1 MTYWEKR
8 IVTQTDRIYNKSVQE
23 AESELRKL
31 YRESLKANEQ
41 QMIDVWNSIKDS
53 ENGEVKPNDLY
64 RYNRYFSIS
73 KALQESLRQLG
84 DKEVDVYQRVFESA
98 YQRQYDFIAKMLK
111 EKGITPKN
119 ETEIMIGYEKR
130 VQEVLNS
137 VWCDGQ
143 NWSGRIWKNKALLVN
158 KLGQGLIECVA
169 RGVSK
174 DTLVT
179 QIKSDFNTGFYNAD
193 RIVRTE
199 LTYVQNAACMN
210 RYKDCGVK
218 EFKFLA
224 EIDSRTSDI
233 CRSMNGKIFKMKDA
247 VVGENVGPLHPF
259 AVALLYQLSKYK
271 RSIET
276 FNSAWNKCAKI
287 I

>member
-8 IVTQTDRIYNKSVQE
+8 IVTQTNRLYDKSVQE
-23 AESELRKL
+23 AEVELRKL
-31 YRESLKANEQ
+31 YRESLKQNEQ

-84 DKEVDVYQRVFESA
+84 DKEIGVYQKTFENA
-98 YQRQYDFIAKMLK
+98 YKRQYDFISKMLK
-111 EKGITPKN
+111 EKGIVPKN

-143 NWSGRIWKNKALLVN
+143 NWSGRIWKNKALLVTR
-158 KLGQGLIECVA
+158 LEQGLIGCIA

-174 DTLVT
+174 DTLVE

-193 RIVRTE
+193 RLVRTE
-199 LTYVQNAACMN
+199 LTYVQNQSCLN
-210 RYKDCGVK
+210 RYKDCGIK
-218 EFKFLA
+218 EFQFLA
-224 EIDSRTSDI
+224 EIDSRTSQI
-233 CRSMNGKIFKMKDA
+233 CQELNGKVFKMKDA
-247 VVGENVGPLHPF
+247 EVGENVPPIHVF
-259 AVALLYQLSKYK
+259 C
-271 RSIET
+271 RST
-276 FNSAWNKCAKI
+276 I
-287 I
+287 IPIIK

>member
-23 AESELRKL
+23 AEAELRKL
-31 YRESLKANEQ
+31 YRESLKQNEQ

-53 ENGEVKPNDLY
+53 ENGEIKPNDLY

-84 DKEVDVYQRVFESA
+84 DKEVDVYQRTFENV
-98 YQRQYDFIAKMLK
+98 YKRQYDFITKMLK
-111 EKGITPKN
+111 EKGITPK
-119 ETEIMIGYEKR
+119 TGMMDYSSR

-137 VWCDGQ
+137 VWCADGKL
-143 NWSGRIWKNKALLVN
+143 WSNRIWDNKAKLVN
-158 KLGQGLIECVA
+158 RLEQGLIECVA

-179 QIKSDFNTGFYNAD
+179 QIKTDFNTGFYNSD

-199 LTYVQNAACMN
+199 LTYVQNACSMN
-210 RYKDCGVK
+210 RYKDAGI
-218 EFKFLA
+218 EEYQFLA
-224 EIDSRTSDI
+224 EIDGRTSQI
-233 CRSMNGKIFKMKDA
+233 CQELNGKVFKMKDA
-247 VVGENVGPLHPF
+247 VVGENVPPLHPF
-259 AVALLYQLSKYK
+259 AVALLFQ
-271 RSIET
+271 
-276 FNSAWNKCAKI
+276 
-287 I
+287 

>member
-8 IVTQTDRIYNKSVQE
+8 IVTQTDRIYNKTVQE
-23 AESELRKL
+23 AEVELRKL

-84 DKEVDVYQRVFESA
+84 DKEVNVYQRAFESA
-98 YQRQYDFIAKMLK
+98 YKSQYEFITKMLK
-111 EKGITPKN
+111 EKGITFKSS
-119 ETEIMIGYEKR
+119 IMLDYSNG

-137 VWCDGQ
+137 VWCADGK
-143 NWSGRIWKNKALLVN
+143 NWSSRIWTNKALLVN
-158 KLGQGLIECVA
+158 KLEQGLIDCVA

-174 DTLVT
+174 DILVT
-179 QIKSDFNTGFYNAD
+179 QIKQDFNTGFFNAD

-199 LTYVQNAACMN
+199 LTYVQNQACMN
-210 RYKDCGVK
+210 RYKDAGIK
-218 EFKFLA
+218 EFQFLA
-224 EIDSRTSDI
+224 ELDGRTSDR
-233 CRSMNGKIFKMKDA
+233 CKELNGKIFKMKDA
-247 VVGENVGPLHPF
+247 VVGENVPPIHPF
-259 AVALLYQLSKYK
+259 AGALLFQ
-271 RSIET
+271 
-276 FNSAWNKCAKI
+276 
-287 I
+287 

>member
-1 MTYWEKR
+1 MNYWEKR
-8 IVTQTDRIYNKSVQE
+8 IVTQTDRIYNKTVQE
-23 AESELRKL
+23 AEVELRKL

-53 ENGEVKPNDLY
+53 ENGEIKPNDLY

-84 DKEVDVYQRVFESA
+84 DKEVNVYQRTFENV
-98 YQRQYDFIAKMLK
+98 YKRQYDFISKMLK
-111 EKGITPKN
+111 EKGITLN
-119 ETEIMIGYEKR
+119 TELMSQEKR

-143 NWSGRIWKNKALLVN
+143 NWSGRIWKNEALLVN
-158 KLGQGLIECVA
+158 KLEKGLIECIA

-193 RIVRTE
+193 RLVRTE
-199 LTYVQNAACMN
+199 LTYVQNQSCLH
-210 RYKDCGVK
+210 RYEDAGIT
-218 EFKFLA
+218 EFKFIA
-224 EIDSRTSDI
+224 DIDERTSDI

-247 VVGENVGPLHPF
+247 VVGENVGPLHPNC
-259 AVALLYQLSKYK
+259 
-271 RSIET
+271 RSTIIPII
-276 FNSAWNKCAKI
+276 NK
-287 I
+287 

>member
-1 MTYWEKR
+1 MDYWTQR
-8 IVTQTDRIYNKSVQE
+8 ILNQTDRIYNKTTKE
-23 AESELRKL
+23 AEVELRKL
-31 YRESLKANEQ
+31 YRESLKQNEQ

-53 ENGEVKPNDLY
+53 ENGEIKPNDLY

-84 DKEVDVYQRVFESA
+84 DKEINVYQKTFENV
-98 YQRQYDFIAKMLK
+98 YQRQYDFITKMLK
-111 EKGITPKN
+111 EKGITLN
-119 ETEIMIGYEKR
+119 TELMSQEKR

-137 VWCDGQ
+137 VWCADGQ

-158 KLGQGLIECVA
+158 KLERGLIECIA

-179 QIKSDFNTGFYNAD
+179 QIKQDFNTGFYNAD

-199 LTYVQNAACMN
+199 LTYVQNQACMN
-210 RYKDCGVK
+210 RYKDAGIK
-218 EFKFLA
+218 EFQFLA

-259 AVALLYQLSKYK
+259 AVALLYQ
-271 RSIET
+271 
-276 FNSAWNKCAKI
+276 
-287 I
+287 

>member
-23 AESELRKL
+23 AEVELRKL
-31 YRESLKANEQ
+31 YRESLKQNEQ
-41 QMIDVWNSIKDS
+41 QMIDVWNSIQNS

-84 DKEVDVYQRVFESA
+84 DKEVNVYQRTFENV
-98 YQRQYDFIAKMLK
+98 YKRQYDFITKMLK
-111 EKGITPKN
+111 EKGITPK
-119 ETEIMIGYEKR
+119 TDIMSYER
-130 VQEVLNS
+130 QVQEVLNS

-158 KLGQGLIECVA
+158 KLEQGLIECVA

-174 DTLVT
+174 DVFVT
-179 QIKSDFNTGFYNAD
+179 QIKSDFNTGFFNAD

-199 LTYVQNAACMN
+199 LNYVQNACSMN
-210 RYKDCGVK
+210 RYKDAGIK
-218 EFKFLA
+218 EFQFLA
-224 EIDSRTSDI
+224 EIDSRTSQI
-233 CRSMNGKIFKMKDA
+233 CQELNGKVFKMKDA
-247 VVGENVGPLHPF
+247 VVGENVPPLHPNC
-259 AVALLYQLSKYK
+259 
-271 RSIET
+271 RSTIIPII
-276 FNSAWNKCAKI
+276 NK
-287 I
+287 

>member
-8 IVTQTDRIYNKSVQE
+8 VTQTDRIYNKSVQE
-23 AESELRKL
+23 AEVELRKL

-84 DKEVDVYQRVFESA
+84 DKEINVYQRTFENVYKS
-98 YQRQYDFIAKMLK
+98 QYDFITKMLK
-111 EKGITPKN
+111 EKGITLN
-119 ETEIMIGYEKR
+119 TELMSQEKR

-137 VWCDGQ
+137 VWCADGK
-143 NWSGRIWKNKALLVN
+143 NWSSRLWNSKAKLVN
-158 KLGQGLIECVA
+158 KLEQGLIDCVA

-193 RIVRTE
+193 RLVRTE
-199 LTYVQNAACMN
+199 LTYVQNQSCLH
-210 RYKDCGVK
+210 RYKDAGIK
-218 EFKFLA
+218 EFKFIA
-224 EIDSRTSDI
+224 DIDERTSDI

-247 VVGENVGPLHPF
+247 VVGENVPPIH
-259 AVALLYQLSKYK
+259 VAC
-271 RSIET
+271 RST
-276 FNSAWNKCAKI
+276 I
-287 I
+287 IPVVE

>member
-23 AESELRKL
+23 AEAELRKL

-41 QMIDVWNSIKDS
+41 QMINVWNSIRDS

-84 DKEVDVYQRVFESA
+84 DKEVGVYQKTFENV
-98 YQRQYDFIAKMLK
+98 YQRQYDFISKMLK
-111 EKGITPKN
+111 EKGIIPK
-119 ETEIMIGYEKR
+119 TELMSQEKR

-137 VWCDGQ
+137 VWSADKK
-143 NWSGRIWKNKALLVN
+143 NWSSRVWTNKAKLVN
-158 KLGQGLIECVA
+158 KLEQGLIECVA

-179 QIKSDFNTGFYNAD
+179 QIKQDFNTGFYNAD

-199 LTYVQNAACMN
+199 LTYVQNQACLH
-210 RYKDCGVK
+210 RYEDCGVK

-233 CRSMNGKIFKMKDA
+233 CRSMNGRIFKMKDA
-247 VVGENVGPLHPF
+247 VVGENVPPIHVF
-259 AVALLYQLSKYK
+259 C
-271 RSIET
+271 RST
-276 FNSAWNKCAKI
+276 I
-287 I
+287 IPIIK

>member
-1 MTYWEKR
+1 MDYWTKR
-8 IVTQTDRIYNKSVQE
+8 LLNQTNRLYNKTVQE
-23 AESELRKL
+23 AEVELRKL

-84 DKEVDVYQRVFESA
+84 DKEIGVYQNTFERV
-98 YQRQYDFIAKMLK
+98 YQRQYDFITKMLK
-111 EKGITPKN
+111 EKGITLN
-119 ETEIMIGYEKR
+119 TELMSYER
-130 VQEVLNS
+130 QVQEVLNS
-137 VWCDGQ
+137 VWCNDGQ

-158 KLGQGLIECVA
+158 KLEKGLIECVA

-179 QIKSDFNTGFYNAD
+179 QIKQDFNTGFYNSD

-199 LTYVQNAACMN
+199 LTYCQNAACMN
-210 RYKDCGVK
+210 RYKDAGIK
-218 EFKFLA
+218 EFQFLA

-233 CRSMNGKIFKMKDA
+233 CRSMNGKIFKIKDA
-247 VVGENVGPLHPF
+247 VLGENVGPLHPF

-287 I
+287 NK

>member
-23 AESELRKL
+23 AEVELRKL

-98 YQRQYDFIAKMLK
+98 YKSQYDFIAKMLK
-111 EKGITPKN
+111 EKGIVPKN

-137 VWCDGQ
+137 VWCNDGQ

-158 KLGQGLIECVA
+158 KLEQGLIECVA

-179 QIKSDFNTGFYNAD
+179 QIKQDFNTGFFNAD

-199 LTYVQNAACMN
+199 LTYCQNAACLH
-210 RYKDCGVK
+210 RYKDCGIK
-218 EFKFLA
+218 EFQFLA
-224 EIDSRTSDI
+224 EIDERTSDI

-247 VVGENVGPLHPF
+247 VVGENVGPLHPNC
-259 AVALLYQLSKYK
+259 
-271 RSIET
+271 RSTIIPII
-276 FNSAWNKCAKI
+276 NK
-287 I
+287 

>member
-1 MTYWEKR
+1 MNYWEKR
-8 IVTQTDRIYNKSVQE
+8 IVTQTDRIYNKTVQE
-23 AESELRKL
+23 AEAELRKL

-84 DKEVDVYQRVFESA
+84 DKEIGVYQTVFENV
-98 YQRQYDFIAKMLK
+98 YKRQYDFITKMLK
-111 EKGITPKN
+111 EKGITPK
-119 ETEIMIGYEKR
+119 TELMSQEKR

-158 KLGQGLIECVA
+158 KLEQGLIECVA

-179 QIKSDFNTGFYNAD
+179 QIKQDFNTGFYNAD
-193 RIVRTE
+193 RLVRTE
-199 LTYVQNAACMN
+199 LNYVQNQSCLH
-210 RYKDCGVK
+210 RYKDAGIT
-218 EFKFLA
+218 EFKFIA
-224 EIDSRTSDI
+224 DIDERTSDI

-259 AVALLYQLSKYK
+259 AGALLYQ
-271 RSIET
+271 
-276 FNSAWNKCAKI
+276 
-287 I
+287 

>member
-1 MTYWEKR
+1 MDYWTQR
-8 IVTQTDRIYNKSVQE
+8 ILNQTDRIYNKTTKE
-23 AESELRKL
+23 AEVELRKL

-53 ENGEVKPNDLY
+53 ENGEIKPNDLY

-84 DKEVDVYQRVFESA
+84 DKEVSVYQRAFESA
-98 YQRQYDFIAKMLK
+98 YKSQYDFITKMLK
-111 EKGITPKN
+111 EKGLIPNTG
-119 ETEIMIGYEKR
+119 MMDYER
-130 VQEVLNS
+130 QVQEVLNS
-137 VWCDGQ
+137 VWCADGK
-143 NWSGRIWKNKALLVN
+143 NWSSRIWTNKALLVN
-158 KLGQGLIECVA
+158 KLEQGLIECIA

-179 QIKSDFNTGFYNAD
+179 QIKSDFNTGFFNAD

-199 LTYVQNAACMN
+199 LTYVQNQACMN
-210 RYKDCGVK
+210 RYKDAGIK
-218 EFKFLA
+218 EFQFLA
-224 EIDSRTSDI
+224 EIDSRTSQI
-233 CRSMNGKIFKMKDA
+233 CQELNGKVFKMKDA
-247 VVGENVGPLHPF
+247 VVGENVPPIHPF

-276 FNSAWNKCAKI
+276 FNSAWNKCAKTI
-287 I
+287 K

>member
-8 IVTQTDRIYNKSVQE
+8 IVTQTDRIYNKTVQE
-23 AESELRKL
+23 AEAELRKL

-84 DKEVDVYQRVFESA
+84 DKEVNVYQKTFENV
-98 YQRQYDFIAKMLK
+98 YQRQYDFITKMLK
-111 EKGITPKN
+111 EKGITPK
-119 ETEIMIGYEKR
+119 TELMSQEKR

-137 VWCDGQ
+137 VWCAADGQ

-158 KLGQGLIECVA
+158 KLEKGLIECIA

-179 QIKSDFNTGFYNAD
+179 QIKSDFGTGFYNAD

-199 LTYVQNAACMN
+199 LTYCQNAACLH
-210 RYKDCGVK
+210 RYADCGIT
-218 EFKFLA
+218 EFKFIA
-224 EIDSRTSDI
+224 DIDERTSKI
-233 CRSMNGKIFKMKDA
+233 CQEKNGKVYKMKDA
-247 VVGENVGPLHPF
+247 VVGENVPPLHPNC
-259 AVALLYQLSKYK
+259 
-271 RSIET
+271 RSTIIPII
-276 FNSAWNKCAKI
+276 NK
-287 I
+287 

>member
-1 MTYWEKR
+1 MNYWEKR
-8 IVTQTDRIYNKSVQE
+8 IVTQTDRIYNKTVQE
-23 AESELRKL
+23 AEVELRKL

-41 QMIDVWNSIKDS
+41 QIIDVWNSIKDS

-84 DKEVDVYQRVFESA
+84 DKEIGVYQNTFERV
-98 YQRQYDFIAKMLK
+98 YQRQYDFITKMLK
-111 EKGITPKN
+111 EKGITLN
-119 ETEIMIGYEKR
+119 TELMSQEKR

-137 VWCDGQ
+137 VWCADGQ

-158 KLGQGLIECVA
+158 KLEKGLIECIA

-179 QIKSDFNTGFYNAD
+179 QIKQDFNTGFYNAD
-193 RIVRTE
+193 RLVRTE
-199 LTYVQNAACMN
+199 LTYVQNQSCLH
-210 RYKDCGVK
+210 RYKDAGIT
-218 EFKFLA
+218 EFKFIA
-224 EIDSRTSDI
+224 DIDERTSDI

-247 VVGENVGPLHPF
+247 VVGENVGPLHPNC
-259 AVALLYQLSKYK
+259 
-271 RSIET
+271 RSTIIPII
-276 FNSAWNKCAKI
+276 NK
-287 I
+287 

>member
-23 AESELRKL
+23 AEVELRKL

-41 QMIDVWNSIKDS
+41 QMVDVWNSIKNS
-53 ENGEVKPNDLY
+53 ENGEIKPNDLY

-84 DKEVDVYQRVFESA
+84 DKEINVYQRVFENA
-98 YQRQYDFIAKMLK
+98 YRSQYDFITKMLQ
-111 EKGITPKN
+111 EKGLTPKSG
-119 ETEIMIGYEKR
+119 MMDYSSR

-137 VWCDGQ
+137 VWCADGKL
-143 NWSGRIWKNKALLVN
+143 WSSRIWDNKAKLVN
-158 KLGQGLIECVA
+158 RLEQGLIDCIA

-179 QIKSDFNTGFYNAD
+179 QIKEDFNTGFFNAD

-199 LTYVQNAACMN
+199 LNYVQNACSMN
-210 RYKDCGVK
+210 RYKDAGIT
-218 EFKFLA
+218 EYQFLA
-224 EIDSRTSDI
+224 EIDGRTSTI

-247 VVGENVGPLHPF
+247 VVGENVGPLHPNC
-259 AVALLYQLSKYK
+259 
-271 RSIET
+271 RST
-276 FNSAWNKCAKI
+276 I
-287 I
+287 IPIIK